1 MKPFYLLL
9 MVLWGAL
16 AFYTGHVISNHGM
29 GLLEIFFGDIASW
42 TWPGQFNLDFL
53 LMLFLSASWTA
64 WRNGFSPAG
73 IGLAFLAFFGGAGF
87 LLPYLTWLA
96 WKHDGDTRL
105 VLTGVHGGAQAAFP
119 TGGDNR

>member
-16 AFYTGHVISNHGM
+16 AFYTGYVAADQ
-29 GLLEIFFGDIASW
+29 GLNLFPHFFGAISEW
-42 TWPGQFNLDFL
+42 TWQGQFNLDFM

-73 IGLAFLAFFGGAGF
+73 MILAAVAFLGGAGF
-87 LLPYLTWLA
+87 LLPYLTFLA
-96 WKHDGDTRL
+96 WKHSGDTVAVML
-105 VLTGVHGGAQAAFP
+105 GTNLK
-119 TGGDNR
+119 D